1 LRKCSFI
8 KKKSKNFS
16 NITPWIFKERE
27 KKTGKKE
34 IRWRERDHISEE
46 ERKRKKKIN
55 EEETSKKMNRFFG
68 KAWLSNVP
76 PNSILMVL
84 FFFFNPTLYFY
95 NYTLKL
101 LLVVNRKNMGNMS
114 KHISVLEFEAQ

>member
-1 LRKCSFI
+1 M
-8 KKKSKNFS
+8 
-16 NITPWIFKERE
+16 E
-27 KKTGKKE
+27 
-34 IRWRERDHISEE
+34 RERDHISEE

-55 EEETSKKMNRFFG
+55 EETNKKMYRFFG
-68 KAWLSNVP
+68 KAWLSIVP

-114 KHISVLEFEAQ
+114 KHISVLEFEARQQALVLASLGMFGV

>member
-1 LRKCSFI
+1 
-8 KKKSKNFS
+8 
-16 NITPWIFKERE
+16 
-27 KKTGKKE
+27 
-34 IRWRERDHISEE
+34 
-46 ERKRKKKIN
+46 
-55 EEETSKKMNRFFG
+55 MYRFFG

-114 KHISVLEFEAQ
+114 KHISVLEFEAQRQALVLASLGMFGV

>member
-1 LRKCSFI
+1 M
-8 KKKSKNFS
+8 
-16 NITPWIFKERE
+16 E
-27 KKTGKKE
+27 
-34 IRWRERDHISEE
+34 RERDHISED

-55 EEETSKKMNRFFG
+55 EEETNKKMYRFFG

-76 PNSILMVL
+76 PNSILMAL